1 MDLKDLIEAWRRILA
16 IAEKPE
22 PDEYSLMLRVV
33 ISGLFLVGIIGFL
46 IHLALYFIQGGYG
59 G

>member
-1 MDLKDLIEAWRRILA
+1 MDFKGLIDSWRRILA

-22 PDEYSLMLRVV
+22 PKEYSLMLRVV
-33 ISGLFLVGIIGFL
+33 ISGLFLVGLIGLL
-46 IHLALYFIQGGYG
+46 IHLAFYFIQGGYG